1 MPGKKHKKR
10 KKKTTISERPLV
22 SVCTPTFNRRPFIPY
37 MIRCFL
43 HQDYPANRME
53 WVIVDDGTDCIEDL
67 VRAAAVPGVKYIRLD
82 AKVPL
87 GKKRN
92 IMHSHATG
100 DILVYMD
107 DDDYYPPCRVSHA
120 VETLQRN
127 PSALCVGSSILYIYF
142 KHLEKIVQFGPYG
155 KSHATAGTF
164 AFRKQL
170 LEQTSYDDSAAIG
183 EEKHFLKN
191 YTIPFAQ
198 LDPMKVILVFSHEH
212 NTFDKRRLLAGPAS
226 KLVTT
231 TSIDPSRFIKEP
243 VLFQFYV
250 NDIGGLLQGYEPGRP
265 EMKPDVLEDIERIEK
280 ERASNLQRVT
290 LQMGDRPPRSYTEAE
305 VTGILNSQRSEIM
318 ALKAKLYAKTREI
331 NLLHVQIGM
340 HSDAHD
346 SGD

>member
-1 MPGKKHKKR
+1 MPGKNHKR
-10 KKKTTISERPLV
+10 KKKTAGTDRPTV

-37 MIRCFL
+37 MIKCFL
-43 HQDYPANRME
+43 HQDYPADRME
-53 WVIVDDGTDCIEDL
+53 WVIVDDGTDCVEDL
-67 VRAAAVPGVKYIRLD
+67 IHAASIPGVKYIRLD

-87 GKKRN
+87 GEKRN

-142 KHLEKIVQFGPYG
+142 KHLERIVQFGPYG

-212 NTFDKRRLLAGPAS
+212 NTFDKRRLLTGPPN

-231 TSIDPSRFIKEP
+231 TSINPSRFIKEP
-243 VLFQFYV
+243 NLLQFYV

-265 EMKPDVLEDIERIEK
+265 EMKPDVLENIKRLEK
-280 ERASNLQRVT
+280 ERAGGQRHVLLQI
-290 LQMGDRPPRSYTEAE
+290 GDRPPRSYAEAE
-305 VTGILNSQRSEIM
+305 VVGILNSQQSEIM
-318 ALKAKLYAKTREI
+318 ALKAQLGARTREI
-331 NLLHVQIGM
+331 HQLHVQIGERPTGG
-340 HSDAHD
+340 HKN
-346 SGD
+346 